1 MKIEPAVPSTLPS
14 TNQDTPT
21 EPEAERDQISQNI
34 KAVLEFYT
42 REEQKISSSQ
52 RTLEKISSFIGQPVF
67 LGIILLFVVFW
78 ILSNHLLRQYD
89 MVEFDPPPF
98 IWLQG
103 IVGLGALLT
112 ATIVLTKQNRLA
124 KLEERRA
131 HLDLKVTLL
140 TEQKAAKLIDLME
153 ELRRDLP
160 NVNNRLDSE
169 AASLKQSMK
178 PDMVLATLDEGID
191 PKDQL
196 KSADETTVDKCSDE

>member
-1 MKIEPAVPSTLPS
+1 MKIETAVPSTLPAG
-14 TNQDTPT
+14 NHDTPT
-21 EPEAERDQISQNI
+21 EQDQVSQNI
-34 KAVLEFYT
+34 EAVLGFYT

-52 RTLEKISSFIGQPVF
+52 RTLEKISSFIGQPVS
-67 LGIILLFVVFW
+67 LGIILLFV
-78 ILSNHLLRQYD
+78 ILWTISNLLLRQYG

-98 IWLQG
+98 LWLQG

-178 PDMVLATLDEGID
+178 PDMVLATLDEGIN

-196 KSADETTVDKCSDE
+196 KSDGESVKVPGSKE

>member
-1 MKIEPAVPSTLPS
+1 MKIDTTVTLPQKNPDAQIKS
-14 TNQDTPT
+14 DS
-21 EPEAERDQISQNI
+21 EPDQINQNI
-34 KAVLEFYT
+34 EAVLDFYT

-52 RTLEKISSFIGQPVF
+52 RTLEKISGFIGQPVF
-67 LGIILLFVVFW
+67 LGIILIFVLFWTISNGVASQFG
-78 ILSNHLLRQYD
+78 ILA
-89 MVEFDPPPF
+89 FDPPPF
-98 IWLQG
+98 LWLQG

-160 NVNNRLDSE
+160 NVKNRLDSE
-169 AASLKQSMK
+169 AASLQQSMK
-178 PDMVLATLDEGID
+178 PDMVLATLDENNKTTSSDGI
-191 PKDQL
+191 
-196 KSADETTVDKCSDE
+196 